1 MTGVE
6 VDIIGDVLAGITS
19 RLVSLDRLAGTAG
32 VHDDADDYPDGTSV
46 LVVAATQEFGG
57 GEVPPRPSQ
66 RPYFDSRGAKEMGDA
81 AAEAVGKV
89 IDGSAP
95 TTVPKAAAD
104 VGAAGI
110 RTWIERGLAYPAGGD
125 SPDPL
130 ASRSGHLVSQIK
142 AKVRSE

>member
-1 MTGVE
+1 VTGVE
-6 VDIIGDVLAGITS
+6 VEIIGDVLGGITS

-32 VHDDADDYPDGTSV
+32 VHDDADDYPGGTSV

-57 GEVPPRPSQ
+57 GDNPPRPFE

-81 AAEAVGKV
+81 AADAVGKV
-89 IDGSAP
+89 IDGAAP

-104 VGAAGI
+104 VGAAGV
-110 RTWIERGLAYPAGGD
+110 REWIERGLAYPAGGD
-125 SPDPL
+125 SSTPL
-130 ASRSGHLVSQIK
+130 TSRTGHLVSQIK